1 MFPSLRLLNHYQSL
15 GVGFRASSAEIKTAF
30 RALAKKYH
38 PDQNGNDPTAETKFR
53 EIKEAYELLCDKARR
68 LEYDREWVH
77 TGRLKWVPKADATS
91 ESTES
96 ESTTLPRNQLI
107 MLYAAVIG
115 LPFLASLLRGDPKQ
129 PQQTDQRRT
138 TAWNRAP
145 PAPQA
150 SPRDELVRAFY
161 NPLSRRWERLGELND
176 PPRPIDLFK
185 HTVKQHPGVYMEI
198 LRTVCCHVSEPTQP
212 LPRTVSPFHRK
223 TKCSR
228 SPRFQ
233 RDSPK
238 IL

>member
-1 MFPSLRLLNHYQSL
+1 MFPSLRLLNHYQSF

-30 RALAKKYH
+30 RGLAKKYH

-107 MLYAAVIG
+107 SVG
-115 LPFLASLLRGDPKQ
+115 QQHGTGHLLRH
-129 PQQTDQRRT
+129 R
-138 TAWNRAP
+138 
-145 PAPQA
+145 
-150 SPRDELVRAFY
+150 
-161 NPLSRRWERLGELND
+161 
-176 PPRPIDLFK
+176 
-185 HTVKQHPGVYMEI
+185 
-198 LRTVCCHVSEPTQP
+198 
-212 LPRTVSPFHRK
+212 LPRGTNSCEH
-223 TKCSR
+223 SI
-228 SPRFQ
+228 
-233 RDSPK
+233 